1 MIKYFAYGSN
11 VSEYRMKTER
21 NINFASRKFATLEN
35 YKLVFNKVSKKNC
48 YLGFANVVPSNG
60 DIVEGALYEIDD
72 SDICVI
78 DRFEG
83 ASSKIIHYTRE
94 EIYVICE
101 GKKVKA
107 IAYIANPSMIRKNIL
122 PDKNYLKY
130 ILEGKDIFSSDYYEN
145 LSKTTTLD

>member
-1 MIKYFAYGSN
+1 MIKYFSYGSN
-11 VSEYRMKTER
+11 ISDYRMKTER
-21 NINFASRKFATLEN
+21 NINFSSRKFATLEN

-60 DIVEGALYEIDD
+60 DIVEGALYEIEE
-72 SDICVI
+72 SDIQRI

-83 ASSKIIHYTRE
+83 HPLHYTRE
-94 EIYVICE
+94 EIEVFCE
-101 GKKVKA
+101 GEKGKA
-107 IAYIANPSMIRKNIL
+107 IIYIANPSMIRKNIL
-122 PDKNYLKY
+122 PDKNYMKY